1 MRPVTSKTEVLLKR
15 THATYTAN
23 QGQWLQHFED
33 DAKRLLVSALSDVMR
48 CPKISSRQS
57 LGI

>member
-33 DAKRLLVSALSDVMR
+33 DAKRLLVSALSDVR
-48 CPKISSRQS
+48 RSPKLNSRHS